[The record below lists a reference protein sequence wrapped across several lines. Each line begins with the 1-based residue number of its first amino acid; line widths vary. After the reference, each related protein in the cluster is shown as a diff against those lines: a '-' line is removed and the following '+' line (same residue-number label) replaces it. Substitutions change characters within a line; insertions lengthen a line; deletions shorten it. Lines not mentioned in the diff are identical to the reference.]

1 MCPTIRIY
9 NIYIKHG
16 SIIYLRLS
24 SLKDK
29 KRSNKYNGKYIGL
42 LDVCIRNDGIFEDES
57 A

>member
-1 MCPTIRIY
+1 MYFSSNNNTSEIMCPTIRIY

-29 KRSNKYNGKYIGL
+29 KKSNKYNGKYIDS
-42 LDVCIRNDGIFEDES
+42 LDV
-57 A
+57 